1 MARVSWKTMK
11 RPVMLALGYSF
22 LVLGVLGMFLP
33 ILQGFLFLAI
43 GLAILARHAAW
54 ARLLRMRLVARYPK
68 LGAKMDEAER
78 VAHRWWV
85 RFQGFAHRWWV
96 RFQGFAHRWWVRSR
110 EAWWSFTGETRLRW
124 RRLRVRTGEVCRAT
138 DVRVQAWT
146 RRVQGYV
153 RR

>member
-1 MARVSWKTMK
+1 MARVSWKTLK
-11 RPVMLALGYSF
+11 RPVMLTLGYGF

-54 ARLLRMRLVARYPK
+54 ARLLRRRLVARYPR
-68 LGAKMDEAER
+68 LGAKMNEAEQ

-85 RFQGFAHRWWV
+85 RFQDAV
-96 RFQGFAHRWWVRSR
+96 RRRWVRSR
-110 EAWWSFTGETRLRW
+110 EVWWSFTGEVRLRR
-124 RRLRVRTGEVCRAT
+124 RRLSIRANEACRAA

-146 RRVQGYV
+146 RRMQAYV

>member
-11 RPVMLALGYSF
+11 RPVMLALGYTF

-33 ILQGFLFLAI
+33 ILQGFLFLFI

-54 ARLLRMRLVARYPK
+54 ARLLRMRLVARYPR

-85 RFQGFAHRWWV
+85 RFQGF
-96 RFQGFAHRWWVRSR
+96 
-110 EAWWSFTGETRLRW
+110 
-124 RRLRVRTGEVCRAT
+124 
-138 DVRVQAWT
+138 
-146 RRVQGYV
+146 V

>member
-54 ARLLRMRLVARYPK
+54 ARLLRMRLVARYPR

-85 RFQGFAHRWWV
+85 RFQGFVRRWWV
-96 RFQGFAHRWWVRSR
+96 RFR

-124 RRLRVRTGEVCRAT
+124 RRLRVRTGEVCRAA

>member
-11 RPVMLALGYSF
+11 RPLMLALGYTF

-54 ARLLRMRLVARYPK
+54 ARLLRRRLVARYPK
-68 LGAKMDEAER
+68 LGARMEEAER

-85 RFQGFAHRWWV
+85 RFQEAVRRRWV
-96 RFQGFAHRWWVRSR
+96 RLR
-110 EAWWSFTGETRLRW
+110 EAWWSLTGEARLRG
-124 RRLRVRTGEVCRAT
+124 RRLRVHTNEVCRAAE
-138 DVRVQAWT
+138 VRVQAWT
-146 RRVQGYV
+146 RRVQGFV